1 MTLSVT
7 DRIPAWARWAYERGQ
22 QLVKAAADPTVAYSL
37 VGTLQLTQ
45 TGWLCL
51 SVPNALALGV
61 FKAMDEHGIE
71 LPPGP
76 NGVFNAHITVMSPE
90 EVEQIGGPQKIT
102 ERGKQFAYTL
112 GRLMETEPDGWPEM
126 SKVWF
131 VKVHS
136 PELQFLRRS
145 YGLSSLPNGGQYD
158 FHISVAVRRKGVLGR
173 NDTRKS

>member
-1 MTLSVT
+1 MILNPT
-7 DRIPAWARWAYERGQ
+7 DRLPAWARWAFDTGRR
-22 QLVKAAADPTVAYSL
+22 LVKSAAEPVVAYSL

-90 EVEQIGGPQKIT
+90 EVEQVGGPTKIT
-102 ERGKQFAYTL
+102 ERGKQFGYTL
-112 GRLMETEPDGWPEM
+112 GRLMEVEPEGWPEM
-126 SKVWF
+126 AKVWF
-131 VKVHS
+131 IKVHS

-145 YGLSSLPNGGQYD
+145 YGLSSLPSNGEHD

-173 NDTRKS
+173 NDSRKS